1 LVKIDEKEGKKKKA
15 ITAYLIF
22 GLYVCD
28 AGNLLMNFPL
38 QSGQ

>member
-1 LVKIDEKEGKKKKA
+1 MKKKKEKKA

-28 AGNLLMNFPL
+28 AGNLLLNFPL